1 MAVNIKAL
9 RAFRLIVTEGS
20 LSAAATA
27 LAMSPAAVSRLI
39 SGLEGELKL
48 VLFYRTRRRLAL
60 TPQGEAFYRECQPI
74 LTGFDEI
81 PRIAAGVR
89 RLSADHFNLVTAP
102 RIGHSLVSPALA
114 LMRSRSPRL
123 TCSVDIQTRLDIE
136 TRVGARR
143 FDVGI
148 VSLPVTHALVEIEN
162 HPLFRVR
169 AEVLMPADHP
179 LAARDA
185 ITARDLAGQ
194 PLLGLWAGQQWRQ
207 QVDDF
212 FRSGGAVPTY
222 VIETRSTHMACQLVR
237 DGAGLTILDRMS
249 AQAIDLTGV
258 VLRPLTPERWIVF
271 GYILPAGQTPG
282 ENSIAFVACL
292 KEVIREFRNR
302 SDENAAS
309 VIEL

>member
-1 MAVNIKAL
+1 MNIKAL
-9 RAFRLIVTEGS
+9 RAFRLIVVEGS
-20 LSAAATA
+20 LSAAAAA
-27 LAMSPAAVSRLI
+27 LGMSPAAVSRLI
-39 SGLEGELKL
+39 TGLEADLKL
-48 VLFYRTRRRLAL
+48 VLFHRTRRRLSL
-60 TPQGEAFYRECQPI
+60 SPQGEAFYRDCRQI
-74 LTGFDEI
+74 LAGFDEI
-81 PRIAAGVR
+81 PSIAAGIR
-89 RLSADHFNLVTAP
+89 RLSDGHFRLVTAP

-114 LMRSRSPRL
+114 LMRQRHPDL

-136 TRVGARR
+136 ARVGARR
-143 FDVGI
+143 FDIGI
-148 VSLPVTHALVEIEN
+148 VSLPVTHSLVKIEN

-169 AEVLMPADHP
+169 AEVLMPAGHP
-179 LAARDA
+179 LAAREA
-185 ITARDLAGQ
+185 ITARDLEGE
-194 PLLGLWAGQQWRQ
+194 PLLGLWSGQQWRQ

-271 GYILPAGQTPG
+271 GYILPAGQTPN
-282 ENSIAFVACL
+282 ENSIAFVGCL
-292 KEVIREFRNR
+292 KEVIREFLSR